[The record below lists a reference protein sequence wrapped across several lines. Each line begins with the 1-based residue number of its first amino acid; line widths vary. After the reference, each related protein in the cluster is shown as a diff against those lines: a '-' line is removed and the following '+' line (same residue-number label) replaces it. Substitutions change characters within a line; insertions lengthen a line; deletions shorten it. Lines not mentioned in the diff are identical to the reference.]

1 MRQIKGQGLITVVG
15 QAEQRA
21 VLPVLFQP
29 SEYVLLIGLS
39 YHDPLHTNQFRRQR
53 VGQGEWG
60 PLNRLAEDL

>member
-29 SEYVLLIGLS
+29 SEHVLLIGLS
-39 YHDPLHTNQFRRQR
+39 YHNPPHTNQFRRQR
-53 VGQGEWG
+53 VRQAKWS